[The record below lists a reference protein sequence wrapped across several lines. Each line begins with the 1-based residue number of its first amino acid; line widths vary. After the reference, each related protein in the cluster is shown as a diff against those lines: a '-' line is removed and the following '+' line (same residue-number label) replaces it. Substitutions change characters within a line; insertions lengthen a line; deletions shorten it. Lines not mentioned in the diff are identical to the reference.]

1 MFQDLEKEL
10 EGVAKQEDRLGGG
23 GYLVN
28 SGVYDATVKMAYIT
42 PASSSK
48 AQCMNIVLEVDGK
61 EVRERVWFTNR
72 EGKPTYTKDG
82 KKFMLPGYETIND
95 LCLVTT
101 GHPFSEQTVEEKVI
115 KVYDYEAKGEVEKAL
130 PVVTSILTKP
140 LLAGVLMVRENKQEK
155 NSAGDYVNIAETRD
169 FNEFD
174 KFFHKDTRKTVPE
187 LKRGGDIAEED
198 MFITL
203 WAEKNTGEIRD
214 RSKPVAGSGPAKAAG
229 GAAGG
234 GGKSLFAN

>member
-1 MFQDLEKEL
+1 MFENLDKEL
-10 EGVAKQEDRLGGG
+10 EGVEAQEDRLGGG
-23 GYLVN
+23 GYTVN
-28 SGVYDATVKMAYIT
+28 SGVYDASVKMAYIT
-42 PASSSK
+42 PASQSK

-61 EVRERVWFTNR
+61 EIRERVWFTNR
-72 EGKPTYTKDG
+72 EGKPTYQKDG
-82 KKFMLPGYETIND
+82 KKFMLPGYETVND

-101 GHPFSEQTVEEKVI
+101 GHPFSEQTVAEKVI
-115 KVYDYEAKGEVEKAL
+115 KVWDPEQKSEVEKAM
-130 PVVTSILTKP
+130 PVVTSILGLN
-140 LLAGVLMVRENKQEK
+140 LLAGVLLVRENKQEK
-155 NSAGDYVNIAETRD
+155 DGSGDYVNIADTRD

-203 WAEKNTGEIRD
+203 WAEKNTGELRD

-229 GAAGG
+229 GASQG